1 MLLQRPK
8 QNTAKT
14 ASVPAPIGGW
24 NGRDSLANMS
34 PTDAVQ
40 LVNWYPTP
48 TDVTM
53 RKGYTVVSVLT
64 TSTGVKTISSITH
77 VNSTATLTTA
87 TAHGLVTGAYVSITG
102 TTPAAYSGVF
112 KITVTSTTAFTYTMV
127 TTPTGNATVV
137 GTYLNQATTP
147 INTLMNYTKISGYNL
162 FGAAG
167 TDIWDTKPSPATK
180 VFSGITSD
188 KLQSVNITNTAGKFL
203 IACNGVDPVM
213 IYDGSAWFYVATT
226 TTAQTI
232 SSITRGGT
240 GNLTATLTTA
250 SAHGLVTNN
259 RVTISGATPTEFNG
273 TYVITVTGPTTFTY
287 TMATAP
293 SGNATVVGTYTT
305 IGITGVNS
313 NTFIGVNLFKNRL
326 YFTEKDSLT
335 CWYLPVDSIGGVA
348 SPLYFGSIARN
359 SGYLQAMGTWTLDA
373 GQGADDYAVFVT
385 SMGEVIVYN
394 GTDPS
399 SATTWALKGVWQM
412 GQTFSRRCF
421 FKWAGDLLLLTQDG
435 LVPLAS
441 ALESSRLDPR
451 VNLTDKIFYPISQAA
466 TNYYNQFGWQ
476 INYFA
481 SENMLILNIPI
492 PNGIEQYVMHT
503 ITKAWARFTGI
514 QGYCWEVSGDADM
527 HFGSDGIVG
536 TLYSATSDD
545 GANITATA
553 QQAYSYFDTPGQ
565 LKRFTMVRPILQSTG
580 GVPAVLCG
588 ISVDFDT
595 QSQLGAV
602 SFNPTTQT
610 EGIWDTAK
618 WDGNVWAGGL
628 ITTKIWQGVTGIGYT
643 GSVNL
648 NAASRNIELHWASTD
663 YVMEAG
669 GVV

>member
-24 NGRDSLANMS
+24 NARDSLANMS

-40 LVNWYPTP
+40 LVNWFPTP

-53 RKGYTVVSVLT
+53 RKGYTVSSILT
-64 TSTGVKTISSITH
+64 TSTGVKTIGSITH
-77 VNSTATLTTA
+77 VNAVATLTT
-87 TAHGLVTGAYVSITG
+87 TTVHGLVTGAYVSISG
-102 TTPAAYSGVF
+102 TTPATYSGVY
-112 KITVTSTTAFTYTMV
+112 KITVISTTAFTYTMA
-127 TTPTGNATVV
+127 TTPGTDATVV
-137 GTYLNQATTP
+137 GTYLNQAKTP
-147 INTLMNYTKISGYNL
+147 INTLMNYTLNTSYKL

-167 TDIWDTKPSPATK
+167 GDIWETKANPAVK

-188 KLQSVNITNTAGKFL
+188 KLQFVNLTNTAGHFL

-226 TTAQTI
+226 TTAATI
-232 SSITRGGT
+232 SSIARTSPSA
-240 GNLTATLTTA
+240 TATVTTA
-250 SAHGLVTNN
+250 TAHGLITGN
-259 RVTISGATPTEFNG
+259 RVTISGASESTFNG
-273 TYVITVTGPTTFTY
+273 TFVITKTGASTFTY
-287 TMATAP
+287 TSTGT
-293 SGNATVVGTYTT
+293 STVTSVTGTYTT
-305 IGITGVNS
+305 IGITGVDS
-313 NTFIGVNLFKNRL
+313 STFIGVNLFKNRL
-326 YFTEKDSLT
+326 YFTQKDSLN
-335 CWYLPVDSIGGVA
+335 CWYLPVDSIGGA
-348 SPLYFGSIARN
+348 ALPLYFGSIARN
-359 SGYLQAMGTWTLDA
+359 GGYLQAMGTWTLDA

-394 GTDPS
+394 GTDPNT
-399 SATTWALKGVWQM
+399 ADTWVLKGVWQL

-441 ALESSRLDPR
+441 ALQSSRLDPR
-451 VNLTDKIFYPISQAA
+451 INLTDKIYFPISQAA
-466 TNYYNQFGWQ
+466 SLYFAEFGWQ

-481 SENMLILNIPI
+481 GENMLILNIPI
-492 PNGIEQYVMHT
+492 PTGIEQYVMHT
-503 ITKAWARFTGI
+503 ITKSWARFTNI

-527 HFGSDGIVG
+527 HFGGNGYVGIF
-536 TLYSATSDD
+536 YDATSDD
-545 GANITATA
+545 QANIAATA
-553 QQAYSYFDTPGQ
+553 QQAYSYFDSPGQ

-580 GVPAVLCG
+580 GVPSVLCG

-595 QSQLGAV
+595 QSQLGQV
-602 SFNPTTQT
+602 SFNPNAQT

-618 WDGNVWAGGL
+618 WDGNTWSGGL

-648 NAASRNIELHWASTD
+648 NAVSRGIELHWASTD

>member
-1 MLLQRPK
+1 MLLQRAK

-24 NGRDSLANMS
+24 NARDSLANMS
-34 PTDAVQ
+34 PIDAVQ

-53 RKGYTVVSVLT
+53 RKGYSVSSILT
-64 TSTGVKTISSITH
+64 TSTGVKTISSITF
-77 VNSTATLTTA
+77 VNAVATLTTA
-87 TAHGLVTGAYVSITG
+87 TAHGLTTGVYVSITG

-112 KITVTSTTAFTYTMV
+112 KITVTSTTTFTYNMASV
-127 TTPTGNATVV
+127 PAGNATVV

-147 INTLMNYTKISGYNL
+147 INTLMNYTEIGTYKL

-167 TDIWDTKPSPATK
+167 TKIYETKANPAVE

-188 KLQSVNITNTAGKFL
+188 KLQFVNLSNTAGKFL
-203 IACNGVDPVM
+203 VACNGVDPVM
-213 IYDGSAWFYVATT
+213 IYDGTRWFFVATT
-226 TTAQTI
+226 TTAVTI
-232 SSITRGGT
+232 SSIARTSPSA
-240 GNLTATLTTA
+240 TATVTTA
-250 SAHGLVTNN
+250 TAHGLVTGN
-259 RVTISGATPTEFNG
+259 RVTITGASEATFNG
-273 TYVITVTGPTTFTY
+273 TFVITVTGASAFTY
-287 TMATAP
+287 TSTGTTTAT
-293 SGNATVVGTYTT
+293 SVTGTYTV

-313 NTFIGVNLFKNRL
+313 NTFINVNLFKNRL
-326 YFTEKDSLT
+326 YFTQKDTLA
-335 CWYLPVDSIGGVA
+335 CWYLDVDAISGPA
-348 SPLYFGSIARN
+348 SPLYFGGIARN

-394 GTDPS
+394 GTDPDS
-399 SATTWALKGVWQM
+399 PDTWALKGVWQL

-421 FKWAGDLLLLTQDG
+421 FKWSGDLLLLTQDG

-441 ALESSRLDPR
+441 ALQSSRLDPR
-451 VNLTDKIFYPISQAA
+451 VNLTDKIYFAVSQAA
-466 TNYYNQFGWQ
+466 SLYYAQFGWQ

-481 SENMLILNIPI
+481 GENMLILNIPI

-503 ITKAWARFTGI
+503 ITKSWARFTGI

-527 HFGSDGIVG
+527 HFGGNGIVG
-536 TLYSATSDD
+536 IFYSTTSDD
-545 GANITATA
+545 EGNITATA

-580 GVPAVLCG
+580 GVPSVLCG

-602 SFNPTTQT
+602 SFNPNTLT
-610 EGIWDTAK
+610 EGIWDSSK
-618 WDGNVWAGGL
+618 WDNAVWAGGL

-648 NAASRNIELHWASTD
+648 NAASRGIELHWASTD

>member
-24 NGRDSLANMS
+24 NARDSLANMS

-40 LVNWYPTP
+40 LVNWFPTP

-53 RKGYTVVSVLT
+53 RKGYTVSSILT
-64 TSTGVKTISSITH
+64 TATGVKTIGSITH
-77 VNSTATLTTA
+77 VNAVATLTTT
-87 TAHGLVTGAYVSITG
+87 TAHGLITGAYVSILG
-102 TTPAAYSGVF
+102 TTPATYSGVY
-112 KITVTSTTAFTYTMV
+112 KITVISATAFTYTMA
-127 TTPTGNATVV
+127 TTPGTNATVV
-137 GTYLNQATTP
+137 GSYLNQAKTP
-147 INTLMNYTKISGYNL
+147 INTLMNYTLNTSYKL

-167 TDIWDTKPSPATK
+167 GDIWETKANPAVK

-188 KLQSVNITNTAGKFL
+188 KLQFVNLTNTAGHFL

-226 TTAQTI
+226 TTAATI
-232 SSITRGGT
+232 SSIARTSPSA
-240 GNLTATLTTA
+240 TATVTTA
-250 SAHGLVTNN
+250 TAHGLITGN
-259 RVTISGATPTEFNG
+259 RVTISGASESTFNG
-273 TYVITVTGPTTFTY
+273 TFVITKTGASTFTY
-287 TMATAP
+287 TSTGT
-293 SGNATVVGTYTT
+293 STVTSVTGTYTT
-305 IGITGVNS
+305 IGITGVDS
-313 NTFIGVNLFKNRL
+313 STFIGVNLFKNRL
-326 YFTEKDSLT
+326 YFTQKDTLN
-335 CWYLPVDSIGGVA
+335 CWYLPVDSIGGAA

-359 SGYLQAMGTWTLDA
+359 GGYLQAMGTWTLDA

-394 GTDPS
+394 GTDPNT
-399 SATTWALKGVWQM
+399 ADTWVLKGVWQL

-441 ALESSRLDPR
+441 ALQSSRLDPR
-451 VNLTDKIFYPISQAA
+451 INLTDKIYYPISQAA
-466 TNYYNQFGWQ
+466 SLYFAEFGWQ

-481 SENMLILNIPI
+481 GENMLILNIPI
-492 PNGIEQYVMHT
+492 PTGIEQYVMHT
-503 ITKAWARFTGI
+503 ITKSWARFTNI

-527 HFGSDGIVG
+527 HFGGNGYVGIF
-536 TLYSATSDD
+536 YDATSDD
-545 GANITATA
+545 QANIAATA
-553 QQAYSYFDTPGQ
+553 QQAYSYFDSPGQ

-580 GVPAVLCG
+580 GVPSVLCG

-602 SFNPTTQT
+602 SFNPNTQT

-618 WDGNVWAGGL
+618 WDDNTWSGGL

-648 NAASRNIELHWASTD
+648 NAVSRGIELHWASTD